1 MAKSPFLIS
10 VLVFIGIILLA
21 LVILYYLKNLEERNN
36 LIRKI
41 KAKYKELNPYETEDF
56 SVPKGRIKKY
66 FLHVINYLGNLVKPK
81 NEKELSS
88 RRKALLKCGY
98 RRENAIVI
106 FFGLKVFFA
115 MLMVTFF
122 LFSKLLVMKPI
133 SQVYFVFFLVLM
145 ATAGFYLPDILLH
158 LKTNARKRKLLE
170 HFPEALDMMVI
181 CVEAGLGLDSAINRV
196 GEEMKISS
204 KVVSEEFRLLS
215 LELRAGKPRRDALKN
230 FALRTDLEDV
240 KSLVT
245 LLIQTD
251 KFGTKVAQ
259 ALRVY
264 SDSMRTKRYQRAEEV
279 AAKLPIK
286 LVFPLILFIFPSLFV
301 TILGPA
307 LIQAYRTFSAHV
319 IIPH

>member
-10 VLVFIGIILLA
+10 VLVFTGIILST
-21 LVILYYLKNLEERNN
+21 LVILYYLKNLEERRN
-36 LIRKI
+36 LIQKI
-41 KAKYKELNPYETEDF
+41 KAKYKELNPDETEDF
-56 SVPKGRIKKY
+56 FVPEGRVKKY
-66 FLHVINYLGNLVKPK
+66 FLHVVNYLGNLVKPK

-98 RRENAIVI
+98 RRENTLII
-106 FFGLKVFFA
+106 FFGFKLFFA
-115 MLMVTFF
+115 ILMAASF
-122 LFSKLLVMKPI
+122 LFFKLMVMKPMPQI
-133 SQVYFVFFLVLM
+133 YFVFFLTLM
-145 ATAGFYLPDILLH
+145 AMAGFYLPDIFLY
-158 LKTNARKRKLLE
+158 LKTKERKRKLLE
-170 HFPEALDMMVI
+170 NFPDALDLMVI

-196 GEEMKISS
+196 GEEMKLKS

-215 LELRAGKPRRDALKN
+215 LELRGGKLRRDALKN

-251 KFGTKVAQ
+251 KFGTRVAQ

-264 SDSMRTKRYQRAEEV
+264 SDSMRTKRYQRAEEI
-279 AAKLPIK
+279 AAKLPVK
-286 LVFPLILFIFPSLFV
+286 LVFPMILFIFPSLFV

-307 LIQAYRTFSAHV
+307 LIQVYRIFLRR
-319 IIPH
+319 